1 MTMQMKT
8 NQSLQ
13 DVRQVFLNWR
23 SCGNEGK
30 HVPRDLK
37 QMALDLLTRYP
48 RSIVSESL
56 GISRATLCNWASR
69 DCKRSNAAVAADDDD
84 DDGFVSVALD
94 DNAIG
99 ALNASLS
106 DALSPADRVFKRST
120 VMMKFPSGIE
130 LTIPDGSSDSG
141 RDLIVSLL
149 KEVEVSAC

>member
-69 DCKRSNAAVAADDDD
+69 DCERSNAADDDE
-84 DDGFVSVALD
+84 GFVSVALD
-94 DNAIG
+94 DDAIG